1 MRVENAG
8 GGRIF
13 SRIHPSLILILI
25 RPLLQWTLLL
35 PLQLYKSPTSAMD
48 LSITRMDILFDQ
60 FHLRDAELIHQT
72 EDWVRTVNSDDLG
85 LGTYIWDS
93 MARIAMRLFT

>member
-1 MRVENAG
+1 
-8 GGRIF
+8 
-13 SRIHPSLILILI
+13 
-25 RPLLQWTLLL
+25 
-35 PLQLYKSPTSAMD
+35 MD